1 MGCKVLDVGQ
11 GVVGAGV
18 GGGRV
23 WCGLEDGDVW
33 TIKIKPCLKYNS
45 VIIIISSYFY
55 FPPRI

>member
-11 GVVGAGV
+11 GVVGAAV
-18 GGGRV
+18 GGRV

-45 VIIIISSYFY
+45 LIIIISSYLY